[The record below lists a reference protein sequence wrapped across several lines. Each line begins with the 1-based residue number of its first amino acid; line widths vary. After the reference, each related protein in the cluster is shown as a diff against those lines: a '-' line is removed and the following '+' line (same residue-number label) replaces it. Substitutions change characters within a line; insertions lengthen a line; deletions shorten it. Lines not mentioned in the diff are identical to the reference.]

1 MAGKP
6 IIGIGSTSGGLG
18 GFVPQ
23 VNRTGY
29 TSLRERKLFYSQREV
44 GLLVPKTIRGGY
56 GELPMGTVMAE
67 DVTSGFLVPYIPDT
81 IGDLDLGR
89 IFLVTGCNAANTFQI
104 WAEDSAKIKAT
115 DVIILTDTDGTY
127 EQATVTSVVKYD
139 DRRYTV
145 TLSAN
150 TTGNFEIGAKK
161 ANCYLKA
168 GTTGKYSVAK
178 FLLDQDTYAG
188 DYTNA
193 SGALSSVFLSN
204 GIVYT
209 NACTGLDT
217 TAATALGATIDGPLA
232 YFK

>member
-18 GFVPQ
+18 GFTPQ

-44 GLLVPKTIRGGY
+44 GLFVPKTIRGGY

-67 DVTSGFLVPYIPDT
+67 DVTSGFLVPYVPDT
-81 IGDLDLGR
+81 IALTDLGR
-89 IFLVTGCNAANTFQI
+89 IFLVTGCNASNTFQI

-115 DVIILTDTDGTY
+115 DVIVLTDTDGTY
-127 EQATVTSVVKYD
+127 EQATVSSVVKYD

-150 TTGNFEIGAKK
+150 TTGNFEIGAKNG
-161 ANCYLKA
+161 NCYLKA
-168 GTTGKYSVAK
+168 GASGKMSTAK

-193 SGALSSVFLSN
+193 TGALASVFLSN
-204 GIVYT
+204 GVVYA

>member
-18 GFVPQ
+18 GFTPQ
-23 VNRTGY
+23 VNRTGF

-44 GLLVPKTIRGGY
+44 GLFVPKTLRGGY
-56 GELPMGTVMAE
+56 GELPMGTVLSE
-67 DVTSGFLVPYIPDT
+67 DVTSGFLVPYVPTVISAT
-81 IGDLDLGR
+81 DLGR
-89 IFLVTGCNAANTFQI
+89 IFLVTGCNATNTFQI
-104 WAEDSAKIKAT
+104 WAEDSAKIKAA

-127 EQATVTSVVKYD
+127 EQATVTSVLKYD

-145 TLSAN
+145 TLTAN
-150 TTGNFEIGAKK
+150 TTGNFEIGAKLG
-161 ANCYLKA
+161 NCYLKSGAA
-168 GTTGKYSVAK
+168 GKFSDAK

-188 DYTNA
+188 DYTNP
-193 SGALSSVFLSN
+193 SGAITSVFISN
-204 GIVYT
+204 GVVYV

-217 TAATALGATIDGPLA
+217 AAATSLGATIDGPLA